1 MSQLSAPPAPK
12 TDEVLRTTRKQA
24 QAVVTKPTTVTSA
37 VAATKDI
44 KTKSKAT
51 TSRNPKRAS
60 NSARPSAKGAKMRYK
75 GKVTKSRYY
84 ETTTKPTPCVPW
96 PEVDGAAKEEWVEAD
111 YIPFPPE
118 CYQ

>member
-1 MSQLSAPPAPK
+1 
-12 TDEVLRTTRKQA
+12 
-24 QAVVTKPTTVTSA
+24 
-37 VAATKDI
+37 
-44 KTKSKAT
+44 
-51 TSRNPKRAS
+51 
-60 NSARPSAKGAKMRYK
+60 MRYK

>member
-1 MSQLSAPPAPK
+1 MRWKKKTRFATAVPK
-12 TDEVLRTTRKQA
+12 KRS
-24 QAVVTKPTTVTSA
+24 TS
-37 VAATKDI
+37 
-44 KTKSKAT
+44 
-51 TSRNPKRAS
+51 
-60 NSARPSAKGAKMRYK
+60 AKMRYK